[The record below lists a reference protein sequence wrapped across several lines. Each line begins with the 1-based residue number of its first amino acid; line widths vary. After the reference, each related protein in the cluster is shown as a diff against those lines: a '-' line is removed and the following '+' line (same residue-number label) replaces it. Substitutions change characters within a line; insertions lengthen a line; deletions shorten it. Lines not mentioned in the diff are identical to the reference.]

1 MEPMLVFVFI
11 CLLELLKDFIIP
23 TIRAVYLSELS
34 YFRVCSKTNRLLQI
48 LTYRKFYQDFGTG
61 S

>member
-23 TIRAVYLSELS
+23 TIRAVYLSKLS
-34 YFRVCSKTNRLLQI
+34 YFRVCSKTNRLIASNSNL
-48 LTYRKFYQDFGTG
+48 